1 MDPDG
6 RMTAMDGKEK
16 KERIV
21 GAHVYLRPI
30 EMEDTKRIV
39 RWRNQ
44 ERVRHNFLYQKPFTK
59 EGHEEWM
66 RTKVATG
73 EVVQFIICE
82 KESGRGVG
90 SVYFRDIDMRHKKA
104 EYGIFI
110 GEADCAGKGWGTE
123 VARLAVGYARD
134 TLGLHKLMLRVF
146 ADNVGAVKS
155 YQNAGFV
162 QEAHLR
168 DEFLQDGKYRDI
180 LLMAV
185 IFPENGGEVG
195 RLQ

>member
-30 EMEDTKRIV
+30 EMEDTKQIV

-66 RTKVATG
+66 RTKVAAG